1 MSHFATLR
9 AKRAASNFRAKN
21 LLKLQM
27 RDIFMSFSNTVKINS
42 LANTG
47 LMRIKDGFSIC
58 LASGNLPKCK
68 ETAAAS
74 YELVIGL

>member
-9 AKRAASNFRAKN
+9 AYAYLNFRAKN
-21 LLKLQM
+21 QLKLQM
-27 RDIFMSFSNTVKINS
+27 RDIFMSFSNTVMINS

-47 LMRIKDGFSIC
+47 LKDGFSIC